1 MMYRNLM
8 AMDVEETIRANP
20 IDAVVL
26 LGGCDKTVPAQL
38 MGAASAGV
46 PAIALTGGPMGASSF
61 RGAPLASGSDLWRYT
76 DELRAGLMSEKE
88 YGELELAL
96 IPTSGHCME
105 MGTASTMASVT
116 EALGMTLPG
125 TAAIPAA
132 HARRA
137 VAAERTGRRAVD
149 LARAGFT
156 PRDVLTREAF
166 ENAITVLMAL
176 GGSTNA
182 VLHLLAIAGRVG
194 VDLPLETLDEVSR
207 RTPRI
212 VDVKPAGRLLF
223 EDVDRAG
230 GIPAVM
236 HALGGLVHLDAL
248 TVTGATVGRNIADAS
263 VRDHD
268 VIRPPEEPL
277 SSEGGIA
284 VLRGSLAPRGAIIK
298 QGAMSPELRVHEGP
312 ALVFDDVYDLLRR
325 IDDPDLNVTPSSVLV
340 LKGAGPGGRF
350 GMPEWGQLPIPRRLL
365 EAGVRDMVRISD
377 ARISGT
383 ASGAVVVHVTPDSSV
398 DGPLRA
404 LRTGDTISLDVE
416 RRRLDVGVP
425 PEEIERRLAQARD
438 SEALPRRGYRALYHA
453 HVLQADK
460 GCDFDFLRDEVGEAE
475 AVQPDGLF
483 EGWLTGW

>member
-1 MMYRNLM
+1 
-8 AMDVEETIRANP
+8 
-20 IDAVVL
+20 
-26 LGGCDKTVPAQL
+26 
-38 MGAASAGV
+38 
-46 PAIALTGGPMGASSF
+46 
-61 RGAPLASGSDLWRYT
+61 
-76 DELRAGLMSEKE
+76 
-88 YGELELAL
+88 
-96 IPTSGHCME
+96 ME

-125 TAAIPAA
+125 TAAIPAL

-149 LARAGFT
+149 LARAGPV

-166 ENAITVLMAL
+166 ENAITVLMAV

-194 VDLPLETLDEVSR
+194 VELSLETIDDISR

-212 VDVKPAGRLLF
+212 VDVKPTGRLLF

-236 HALGGLVHLDAL
+236 HALEELVHHDAL
-248 TVTGATVGRNIADAS
+248 TVNGATAGRNVADAA
-263 VRDHD
+263 VRDPD
-268 VIRPPEEPL
+268 VIRPLDEPL
-277 SSEGGIA
+277 ASEGGIA

-298 QGAMSPELRVHEGP
+298 QGAMAPELRVHEGP

-325 IDDPDLNVTPSSVLV
+325 IDEPDLEVTPSSVLV
-340 LKGAGPGGRF
+340 LKGAGPGGRY

-365 EAGVRDMVRISD
+365 EAGIRDMVRISD

-383 ASGAVVVHVTPDSSV
+383 AAGAVVVHVTPDSSV

-404 LRTGDTISLDVE
+404 LRTGDVITLDVE
-416 RRRLDVGVP
+416 RRRLDVRVAP
-425 PEEIERRLAQARD
+425 DEMQRRLAEAREGD
-438 SEALPRRGYRALYHA
+438 ALPCRGYRALYHT
-453 HVLQADK
+453 HVLQADE
-460 GCDFDFLRDEVGEAE
+460 GCDFDFLRGGVGQAE
-475 AVQPDGLF
+475 SVQPDGLF